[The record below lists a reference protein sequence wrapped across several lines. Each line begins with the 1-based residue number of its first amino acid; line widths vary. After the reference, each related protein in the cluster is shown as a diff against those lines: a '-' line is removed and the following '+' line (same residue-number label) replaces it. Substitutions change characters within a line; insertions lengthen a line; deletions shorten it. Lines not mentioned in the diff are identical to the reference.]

1 MIFLFFLLFISINC
15 SLIVN
20 LNRNLYEEV
29 KEKVILLKLASEEI
43 DNLTLQC
50 SDNYLNGLIE
60 LQDVFYI
67 KNSLKLKMLKNIS

>member
-1 MIFLFFLLFISINC
+1 MIFSFFLLFISINC

-20 LNRNLYEEV
+20 LNRNFYEEV
-29 KEKVILLKLASEEI
+29 KEKVILTKLTSEEI

-67 KNSLKLKMLKNIS
+67 KNSLKQNMLKTIS

>member
-29 KEKVILLKLASEEI
+29 KEKVILLKLTSEEI